1 MRLALRRGSGRDCRL
16 SRRLHRP
23 VRARPVVLPADVAGP
38 GPRPPRE
45 WAARYSYSFCKDGG
59 DVWDFKS
66 HLDCKAM
73 AEADF
78 DMMPNDY
85 WEGIPALAENDGIL
99 EELDSWRGRFPHV
112 VCRIELHE
120 QLYDARNPY

>member
-1 MRLALRRGSGRDCRL
+1 MIETISDEQRRGRKK
-16 SRRLHRP
+16 HRC
-23 VRARPVVLPADVAGP
+23 DNCHGP
-38 GPRPPRE
+38 IPPGTT
-45 WAARYSYSFCKDGG
+45 YSYGYFKDGG
-59 DVWDFKS
+59 DHWSFRS

-78 DMMPNDY
+78 AMMPNDY
-85 WEGIPALAENDGIL
+85 WEGIPALVDNDGLL

-120 QLYDARNPY
+120 QLWEARNPA